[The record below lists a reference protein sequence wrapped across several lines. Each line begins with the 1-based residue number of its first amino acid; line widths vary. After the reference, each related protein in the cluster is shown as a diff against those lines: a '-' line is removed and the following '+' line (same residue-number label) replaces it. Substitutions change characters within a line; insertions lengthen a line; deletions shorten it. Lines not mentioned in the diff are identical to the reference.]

1 MINSN
6 EDKVTVM
13 FNVCDAL
20 LDTAIECREDN
31 MDVDSV
37 LRYIEFSNEVT
48 NLVGAN
54 NLSIK
59 DIEKI
64 VEVCK
69 KFLVVDN
76 DEECV
81 EVYSMNDLKNDLV
94 EYAEEYE
101 K

>member
-1 MINSN
+1 
-6 EDKVTVM
+6 M
-13 FNVCDAL
+13 FNVCEAL

-31 MDVDSV
+31 MGVDSV

-48 NLVGAN
+48 ENLVGAN
-54 NLSIK
+54 TLSIK

-69 KFLVVDN
+69 KFLFVDN
-76 DEECV
+76 NEECV
-81 EVYSMNDLKNDLV
+81 EVYSMNDLKNDLG
-94 EYAEEYE
+94 EN